1 MSAKPAPSTGA
12 LGVALPPPGDET
24 IADWVQQ
31 RALLSPAAV
40 YCTYRGQDLCCADL
54 ALQVMQVATRLV
66 TLGIRAGDRVALML
80 ATDPVHLVTLL
91 ALARLGAL
99 RVPVNVHLRGAPL
112 AHLLAQLKPQWLVAD
127 PEHRETLEAAGPLPH
142 LLLRDVLAAGEVA
155 GKMAS
160 DTPLP
165 PSPTADDILAL
176 TLSSG
181 TTGAPKGVR
190 KSDRHLR
197 AGAEAVLHLT
207 DAGPGDVFLF
217 WEALHHGAGVAVA
230 LAALK
235 GGFRLAMVERFSASR
250 FWDDARAAGATHVHH
265 LGSVVAMLMKQPPR
279 ADDRDHRV
287 RIAWGGGCPPTLWPA
302 FAQRFGVQVREGYG
316 LSELLTFVTMN
327 RDGPV
332 GSIGKPLSHY
342 ELRLC
347 DEQGDAVRAGATG
360 EITLR
365 SRVPGLGF
373 LGYADSPEAERACR
387 RGDWFLTGDLATQDA
402 DGWLYYA
409 GRGKDM
415 LRRRGIN
422 ISAWEVEQVFA
433 GHPDLEEVALIG
445 VPGDLGDDELKLFVH
460 PRDGRAVEPLALI
473 HWAESRLPYF
483 QLPRYV
489 SVVAAFP
496 KTPTQRIQKKDLPRD
511 THGVWD
517 LESSGYQAAR
527 RSPTPAPLP
536 SAPPTASPGEPAP

>member
-1 MSAKPAPSTGA
+1 MAADISIA
-12 LGVALPPPGDET
+12 PPGDET
-24 IADWVQQ
+24 IVDWLEQ
-31 RALLSPAAV
+31 RAHLSPQAV
-40 YCTYRGQDLCCADL
+40 YCSWRGHDLRCGDL
-54 ALQVMQVATRLV
+54 AHQVLQTAARLAAQGVMP
-66 TLGIRAGDRVALML
+66 GERVALML

-91 ALARLGAL
+91 ALARLGAV

-112 AHLLAQLKPQWLVAD
+112 THLLAQLKPDWLVAD
-127 PEHRETLEAAGPLPH
+127 PEHRAVLQAAGPLPR
-142 LLLRDVLAAGEVA
+142 LLWRDVLTGVASAGTGAA
-155 GKMAS
+155 

-165 PSPTADDILAL
+165 PPPATDAILAL

-197 AGAEAVLHLT
+197 AGAQAVLHLT
-207 DAGPGDVFLF
+207 EAGPGDVFLF

-235 GGFRLAMVERFSASR
+235 GGFRLAMVERFSATR

-279 ADDRDHRV
+279 ADDRDHPV
-287 RIAWGGGCPPTLWPA
+287 RIAWGGGCPPALWSA
-302 FAQRFGVQVREGYG
+302 FGQRFGVSVREGYG
-316 LSELLTFVTMN
+316 LSELLTFVTLN
-327 RDGPV
+327 IDGPE

-347 DEQGDAVRAGATG
+347 DELGQAVPPGATG

-373 LGYADSPEAERACR
+373 LGYADSPEADRACR
-387 RGDWFLTGDLATQDA
+387 RGDWFLTGDLAVQDP
-402 DGWLYYA
+402 DGWLHYA

-433 GHPDLEEVALIG
+433 AHPDLEEVALVG
-445 VPGDLGDDELKLFVH
+445 VPGDLGDDELKLFVR
-460 PRDGRAVEPLALI
+460 PREQRHVEPLLLLQ
-473 HWAESRLPYF
+473 WAESRLPYF
-483 QLPRYV
+483 QLPRFV
-489 SVVAAFP
+489 SVVAEFP
-496 KTPTQRIQKKDLPRD
+496 KTPTQRIQKKELPRS
-511 THGVWD
+511 THDAWD
-517 LESSGYQAAR
+517 LEASGWR
-527 RSPTPAPLP
+527 PGRSKPSPEIPPPA
-536 SAPPTASPGEPAP
+536 TGEPAP